1 MPKTAPPSFV
11 RAVFLCLP
19 ISHHGIDDIRQ
30 RLPLGY
36 AQLGQ
41 RVDEARPRVRR
52 VNAQHRREKVRKLL
66 FAGLCQK
73 HFAFARPQPALVHV
87 KLAADGKN
95 DSLRRFSSALLIAC
109 NGIPFNTKPLAEF
122 CLRKSSGFS
131 YLFNPVL
138 RVIHLLF
145 TMSFYSEKLA
155 VSIFFLKTY

>member
-1 MPKTAPPSFV
+1 M
-11 RAVFLCLP
+11 CLP
-19 ISHHGIDDIRQ
+19 VSHHGIDDIRQ

-66 FAGLCQK
+66 FAGLDQR
-73 HFAFARPQPALVHV
+73 HFPFSCAEPLFSDVE
-87 KLAADGKN
+87 LATDGKD

-155 VSIFFLKTY
+155 VSIFF